1 MKTMIVVPEDFAE
14 STVAREGLAGR
25 VWIDAL
31 PQTIESICKRWGL
44 EVDGSP
50 MHGYLGLV
58 VPVRRGRQA
67 CALKVSWINEEY
79 TGEAAALAA
88 WDGRGAV
95 LLLEA
100 DLSRGAMLLERL
112 DYTRSLDDLDIEEA
126 LGIAGRL
133 LRRLAIPAPTGIR
146 SLRDWAAEVAENLP
160 ERWERFGRPMSR
172 SLMERTRRLAAEL
185 GEACSDHLL
194 VNFDLHHKD
203 VLAGSREPWLA
214 VDPMVLAGELE
225 FATGQLLWTRLEDIQ
240 AHGGLDR
247 QFRVLIDAAEL
258 DAALAMDWLL
268 VRCVDYWLWG
278 LSVGLTY
285 DPARCEIITDWLT

>member
-1 MKTMIVVPEDFAE
+1 MIVVPEDFAE
-14 STVAREGLAGR
+14 STVAREGAAGR
-25 VWIDAL
+25 EWIDAL
-31 PQTIESICKRWGL
+31 PRTVESLCKQWNL
-44 EVDGSP
+44 VVDGSP

-58 VPVRRGRQA
+58 VPVRRGRRM
-67 CALKVSWINEEY
+67 CALKVSWITESY

-88 WDGRGAV
+88 WGGRGAV

-112 DYTRSLDDLDIEEA
+112 DYTRSLNDLEIDEA

-133 LRRLAIPAPTGIR
+133 LRRLAIPAPAGLR
-146 SLRDWAAEVAENLP
+146 SLRDWAAEVADNLP
-160 ERWERFGRPMSR
+160 ERWERYGRPMPR
-172 SLMERTRRLAAEL
+172 SLMERTRRLAMEL
-185 GEACSDHLL
+185 GEACKEQLL

-203 VLAGSREPWLA
+203 VLAGRREPWLA
-214 VDPMVLAGELE
+214 VDPMVLAGEPE

>member
-1 MKTMIVVPEDFAE
+1 MKKMIVVPEDFAE
-14 STVAREGLAGR
+14 STVAREGAAGR
-25 VWIDAL
+25 EWIDAL
-31 PQTIESICKRWGL
+31 PQTVDALCKRWGL
-44 EVDGSP
+44 AVDGPP

-58 VPVRRGRQA
+58 VPVRRGREL

-95 LLLEA
+95 LLLEV

-112 DYTRSLDDLDIEEA
+112 DYTRSLNDLEIEEA

-133 LRRLAIPAPTGIR
+133 
-146 SLRDWAAEVAENLP
+146 
-160 ERWERFGRPMSR
+160 
-172 SLMERTRRLAAEL
+172 AAEL
-185 GEACSDHLL
+185 GEACNAQRL

-203 VLAGSREPWLA
+203 VLASRREPWLA
-214 VDPMVLAGELE
+214 VDPMVLAGEPE

-247 QFRVLIDAAEL
+247 QFRVLVDAAEL
-258 DAALAMDWLL
+258 DAPLAMDWLL